1 MRQSSLSPFHP
12 NHPAFAKVLTTPEML
27 GGIIGIVLILALG
40 FGVLFTS
47 GGATAEQIKTD
58 ITTKKDEIQKQKE
71 LEALLVRLKKEAD
84 SNTSTLLT
92 LQSGEI
98 ASVKIFD
105 FLKKLEGFQVDPLNL
120 PVPHNSI
127 EIFHVQ
133 QIIQEPSTAAPAPD
147 PAVASGGSN
156 LFSPELAPFSAPE
169 LASLNLN
176 VPAEHYMYKI
186 SAKGSY
192 LGLTN
197 FVRKLATYSPLV
209 GIKGLEMK
217 LDDKAPSVLFF
228 RGITAKSS
236 SSLIDKVESTP
247 SSKTAPEALIEGE
260 SSTPP
265 SSPSV
270 SLASAGGGKPIGT
283 PLVMDLTLDIFLK
296 TNAQGINAAEAI
308 PADTATPSATP

>member
-12 NHPAFAKVLTTPEML
+12 NHPAFAKILTTPEML
-27 GGIIGIVLILALG
+27 GGLVGVGLILALG
-40 FGVLFTS
+40 FGVFFTS
-47 GGATAEQIKTD
+47 VGATAKQIETD
-58 ITTKKDEIQKQKE
+58 IATKKDEIQKQKD

-92 LQSGEI
+92 LQTGEI

-105 FLKKLEGFQVDPLNL
+105 FLKKLEGFQVDSLNL

-133 QIIQEPSTAAPAPD
+133 QIINTD
-147 PAVASGGSN
+147 PAATPTALTADPNATASASGGSN
-156 LFSPELAPFSAPE
+156 LFSPKLAPFSASE
-169 LASLNLN
+169 LAGLNLN

-197 FVRKLATYSPLV
+197 FIRKLATHSPLV
-209 GIKGLEMK
+209 GIKGLEIK

-228 RGITAKSS
+228 RGIASKSDS
-236 SSLIDKVESTP
+236 ATP
-247 SSKTAPEALIEGE
+247 TESKTAPEAFKVG
-260 SSTPP
+260 SSQANNSFP
-265 SSPSV
+265 SP
-270 SLASAGGGKPIGT
+270 AGVGAKPIGI

-296 TNAQGINAAEAI
+296 TNTQGGNTPEAMS
-308 PADTATPSATP
+308 PPDATTP

>member
-47 GGATAEQIKTD
+47 RGATAEQIKTD
-58 ITTKKDEIQKQKE
+58 ITTKKDEIQKQKD

-105 FLKKLEGFQVDPLNL
+105 FLKKLESFQVDTLGL

-133 QIIQEPSTAAPAPD
+133 QIIQEVPTASAPSATPVTSAE
-147 PAVASGGSN
+147 GSN
-156 LFSPELAPFSAPE
+156 LFSPERAPFSAPE
-169 LASLNLN
+169 LVGLNLN

-192 LGLTN
+192 LGLSN
-197 FVRKLATYSPLV
+197 FVRKLATHSPLV

-228 RGITAKSS
+228 RGISAKSVAS
-236 SSLIDKVESTP
+236 PKESTP
-247 SSKTAPEALIEGE
+247 KTAPEAFKLG
-260 SSTPP
+260 
-265 SSPSV
+265 SSPDS
-270 SLASAGGGKPIGT
+270 SALSPPTGTNKPVAT
-283 PLVMDLTLDIFLK
+283 PLIMDLTLDIFLK
-296 TNAQGINAAEAI
+296 TNTQGASTSETISSDAG
-308 PADTATPSATP
+308 TPPVTP